1 MSDADDASWAALRE
15 DLREQYATDDVIEGP
30 SELIAEIER
39 INNDLYAANG
49 LEALA
54 DVGFWSDNRIATNSL
69 SSLCHTARIRRHAVN
84 PSSPHSLKQ

>member
-30 SELIAEIER
+30 SELIAEIDH
-39 INNDLYAANG
+39 INNELYAANG

-54 DVGFWSDNRIATNSL
+54 DVGVLERQQDSYKL
-69 SSLCHTARIRRHAVN
+69 VE
-84 PSSPHSLKQ
+84 